1 MKEEGMSH
9 NIERADMRDAAIY
22 ELTLNVLGYKEE
34 GEWVALAL
42 EMDLRGYG
50 ATFRD
55 AVSDLLDLIT
65 MQVTFAHSKGHPEMV
80 WKPAEGHWWSLFG
93 QIRMERLEASLR
105 TGHSSD
111 EEDYGIA
118 GIKIPPAYAIA
129 SFSGADA

>member
-1 MKEEGMSH
+1 MAST
-9 NIERADMRDAAIY
+9 RDAAIY
-22 ELTLNVLGYKEE
+22 ELTVNVLGYKEE

-50 ATFRD
+50 PTFRD
-55 AVSDLLDLIT
+55 AVSDLMDLVR

-93 QIRMERLEASLR
+93 QVRMERLEAALR
-105 TGHSSD
+105 AEHAPD

-118 GIKIPPAYAIA
+118 GIKIPPPHETA
-129 SFSGADA
+129 SFVAADA